1 MTKNHPTDNKYSS
14 SKSLQPLPSH
24 SHSSDIKLPT
34 WTRLGLGLLIT
45 TLDAISDRTKRWEQ
59 HESLPSTS
67 YTSISRSQA
76 DENQP
81 LSPPEPSS
89 EIQARERQI
98 LIGMLFET
106 QNRLQQTLNGLQRIE
121 RTTSLLIQP
130 FFKPIFHTPLM
141 KPLVRN
147 VEYFAARGQAVLDRW
162 QELGAIEEEK
172 SQRLVQ
178 SFTRST
184 VDESISFLSSNPD
197 IQELVQSQS
206 SSLVSEIIEEIR
218 ERAITINTIIEG
230 NIRRA
235 LHLKPRSAIPPPPDE
250 IRARANLFPPNTFQ

>member
-1 MTKNHPTDNKYSS
+1 MTKNYPTSDTNSS
-14 SKSLQPLPSH
+14 SKSLRALSYRRY
-24 SHSSDIKLPT
+24 SSDIKLPT
-34 WTRLGLGLLIT
+34 LTRLGLGLLIT
-45 TLDAISDRTKRWEQ
+45 TLDAISDRTKRWEK
-59 HESLPSTS
+59 HEISSSTP
-67 YTSISRSQA
+67 SISSHQA
-76 DENQP
+76 DVNQP
-81 LSPPEPSS
+81 LPPSEPSS
-89 EIQARERQI
+89 ETQARARQI
-98 LIGMLFET
+98 LIGMLVET
-106 QNRLQQTLNGLQRIE
+106 HNRLQQTLNGLQRIE
-121 RTTSLLIQP
+121 KTTSLLIQP

-162 QELGAIEEEK
+162 QELGAIEEDK

-235 LHLKPRSAIPPPPDE
+235 LHLKPRSAIPLPPAE
-250 IRARANLFPPNTFQ
+250 VRTRANLFPPNTFQ

>member
-1 MTKNHPTDNKYSS
+1 LTPSPITLNVGKKNEISSSYSS
-14 SKSLQPLPSH
+14 FSSH
-24 SHSSDIKLPT
+24 
-34 WTRLGLGLLIT
+34 
-45 TLDAISDRTKRWEQ
+45 
-59 HESLPSTS
+59 
-67 YTSISRSQA
+67 QA

-81 LSPPEPSS
+81 LPLSEPSS
-89 EIQARERQI
+89 ETQVRERQI

-106 QNRLQQTLNGLQRIE
+106 QNRLQRTLNGLQRIE
-121 RTTSLLIQP
+121 RATSHLIQP
-130 FFKPIFHTPLM
+130 LFKPIFHSPMM
-141 KPLVRN
+141 KPLIRN

-172 SQRLVQ
+172 SQQLVQ

-206 SSLVSEIIEEIR
+206 SSLVSEIVEEIR

-230 NIRRA
+230 NIRRI
-235 LHLKPRSAIPPPPDE
+235 LHLKPRSAIPPPPE
-250 IRARANLFPPNTFQ
+250 EVRARANLFSPNTFQ